1 MKKAIKIFLYTIGFL
16 VLLLVAAAVAATLF
30 INPND
35 YKDDI
40 VKVVHEKTG
49 RELQLKGDIQL
60 SLFPWLGLQL
70 GQTSLGNAP
79 GFGAKPMASI
89 DKVDVKLKLLP
100 LLRKQVEVDTVV
112 LDGLELNLA
121 RNKRG
126 TSNWDDLLTRTAPRE
141 KKPAE
146 AKPAPA
152 AAAPLAAL
160 TIGGIDIRNAQ
171 LHWVDAQSGTSA
183 NVRNLSLQ
191 TSKLAPATPMDVK
204 LGFDLETGKPVI
216 RTPVHLQ
223 GQVTVDPD
231 KETLAIKGLQ
241 LSLLDLNVDANVNGK
256 QILSAPVFS
265 GKLTLRPTDV
275 RSVLGKLGISVD
287 MPADALKSVSLKSD
301 VRFNQKTK
309 TASADN
315 LVLKLDDS
323 KLTGNASYVMS
334 AVPAIRADIAVDSI
348 DVDRYLPPVSE
359 RKKEKEK
366 EKGRKPRI
374 AIPVEPLR
382 TLNLRGSFKLGS
394 LKAFGIRSSNISIP
408 VVAKSGLVQVG
419 PSKAQLYGGSYS
431 GKQTLDVRK
440 GSPKISSS
448 EKLSNVEVGG
458 LLKDADIFDKFSGTG
473 NVQANITTRGL
484 DVDDILNSLN
494 GTASASLKNGALS
507 GINILDTIN
516 NKCRELQQP
525 GAAPIQQDSKNKST
539 PFADFSA
546 STQIKNGIV
555 SNKDLLAR
563 GKLLKITGKGTI
575 NLPKKNMDYLAQV
588 NLLGETTCWTTQF
601 AVVAKGRFSELGIT
615 KIIGDTLAYEYK
627 KQLEKKAKKAVEEE
641 IKKRLGIQPKKT
653 TPTTP
658 EQQTEP
664 AKKTPEEQ
672 LKEELRKRLGL

>member
-1 MKKAIKIFLYTIGFL
+1 MKKTIKIFLYTIGFL
-16 VLLLVAAAVAATLF
+16 VLLMVAAAVAATIF
-30 INPND
+30 IDPND

-40 VKVVHEKTG
+40 VKVVHDKTG

-60 SLFPWLGLQL
+60 SLFPWLGLEL
-70 GQTSLGNAP
+70 GKTSLGNAP

-89 DKVDVKLKLLP
+89 EKVEIKLKLLP
-100 LLRKQVEVDTVV
+100 LLRKQAEVDTIV

-121 RNKRG
+121 RNKQG
-126 TSNWDDLLTRTAPRE
+126 TSNWDDLLTRTAPKE

-146 AKPAPA
+146 AKPAP

-160 TIGGIDIRNAQ
+160 TIGGIDIRRAQ
-171 LHWVDAQSGTSA
+171 LHWIDAQSGTSA

-231 KETLAIKGLQ
+231 KETLAVKGLQ

-256 QILSAPVFS
+256 QILSAPVLS
-265 GKLTLRPTDV
+265 GKLSLRPTDL
-275 RSVLGKLGISVD
+275 RSLLSKLGISVD
-287 MPADALKSVSLKSD
+287 MPANALKSVSLNSNI
-301 VRFNQKTK
+301 RFNQKTK

-323 KLTGNASYVMS
+323 KLTGKASYVMS
-334 AVPAIRADIAVDSI
+334 AVPTIRADIAVDSI

-382 TLNLRGSFKLGS
+382 KLNLQGRFKLGS
-394 LKAFGIRSSNISIP
+394 LKALGIRSTNISIP
-408 VVAKSGLVQVG
+408 IEAKGGLVHVG

-431 GKQTLDVRK
+431 GRQTLDVRK
-440 GSPKISSS
+440 GAPRISSS

-494 GTASASLKNGALS
+494 GTASASLKNGALA

-525 GAAPIQQDSKNKST
+525 GVAPVKQDSKNKST
-539 PFADFSA
+539 PFADFNA
-546 STQIKNGIV
+546 STQIKNGVV
-555 SNKDLLAR
+555 SNKDLLVR

-601 AVVAKGRFSELGIT
+601 AVVAKGRFSELGIG

-627 KQLEKKAKKAVEEE
+627 KQLEQKAKKAVEEE

-653 TPTTP
+653 APTTP
-658 EQQTEP
+658 EQKTEP
-664 AKKTPEEQ
+664 PKKTPEEQ

>member
-1 MKKAIKIFLYTIGFL
+1 MKKAIKISLYTIGFL
-16 VLLLVAAAVAATLF
+16 VLLVVAAVVAATMF

-40 VKVVHEKTG
+40 VKVVHDKTG
-49 RELQLKGDIQL
+49 RELQLKGDIKL
-60 SLFPWLGLQL
+60 SLFPWLGLEL

-112 LDGLELNLA
+112 LDGLELSLA
-121 RNKRG
+121 RNKQG
-126 TSNWDDLLTRTAPRE
+126 TSNWDDLLTRTTPKE

-146 AKPAPA
+146 TKPAP

-160 TIGGIDIRNAQ
+160 TIGGIDIRRAQ
-171 LHWVDAQSGTSA
+171 LHWIDAQSGTST

-223 GQVTVDPD
+223 GRVTVDPD

-256 QILSAPVFS
+256 QIMSAPVLS
-265 GKLTLRPTDV
+265 GKLSLRPTDV
-275 RSVLGKLGISVD
+275 RSLLSKLGISVD
-287 MPADALKSVSLKSD
+287 MPADALKSVSLNSD
-301 VRFNQKTK
+301 IRFNQKTK
-309 TASADN
+309 TASVDN

-323 KLTGNASYVMS
+323 KLTGKASYVMS
-334 AVPAIRADIAVDSI
+334 TVPTIRADIAVDSI

-359 RKKEKEK
+359 TKKEKEK
-366 EKGRKPRI
+366 GKKPRI

-382 TLNLRGSFKLGS
+382 TLNLQGSFKLGS
-394 LKAFGIRSSNISIP
+394 LKAFGIRSTNISIP
-408 VVAKSGLVQVG
+408 IEAKGGLVRVG

-440 GSPKISSS
+440 GAPQISSS
-448 EKLSNVEVGG
+448 EKLSNVEIGG

-473 NVQANITTRGL
+473 SVQADITTRGL

-494 GTASASLKNGALS
+494 GTASASLKNGTLE

-525 GAAPIQQDSKNKST
+525 GVAPVQQDSKSKST

-546 STQIKNGIV
+546 STQIKNGVV
-555 SNKDLLAR
+555 SNKDLLVR
-563 GKLLKITGKGTI
+563 GKLLRITGKGTI

-615 KIIGDTLAYEYK
+615 KIIGDTIAYEYK

-658 EQQTEP
+658 EQQSEP

-672 LKEELRKRLGL
+672 LKEELRKRLGF